1 MYLPLAVHN
10 SIFFFPV
17 LLVFIIEDL
26 IWTWLG
32 QFSGWHDLAEW
43 SWGDV
48 CFWHPTKPTFFFFLF
63 FMPLENKL
71 TQTTIYSA
79 CQVFAYCLP
88 TVLFLQMFVFRH
100 SLNCLLPILFSLTWL
115 HFVYIFAEMSRKQ
128 RQIRLRRKKWI
139 WSCIGLSV
147 AIGAS
152 VLACSYLPVPGEQP
166 VTSNDG
172 SNTS

>member
-1 MYLPLAVHN
+1 
-10 SIFFFPV
+10 
-17 LLVFIIEDL
+17 
-26 IWTWLG
+26 
-32 QFSGWHDLAEW
+32 
-43 SWGDV
+43 
-48 CFWHPTKPTFFFFLF
+48 
-63 FMPLENKL
+63 
-71 TQTTIYSA
+71 
-79 CQVFAYCLP
+79 
-88 TVLFLQMFVFRH
+88 
-100 SLNCLLPILFSLTWL
+100 
-115 HFVYIFAEMSRKQ
+115 MSRKQ